1 MQTKNKHFPRRNP
14 LCVHEKVNIIG
25 ADVKTLHHSTKMSS
39 RILKY
44 LGHLRMLK
52 KATSKMRKKIM
63 KGCNRSLL
71 CCLCEC
77 AQKVLKGNV
86 PLSKPQKSKLSRFK
100 DKLRRLASKKTRVV
114 VKKKIVQIGGFLAAL
129 IPPVLSFLGMLLN
142 PHRPNGV
149 Y

>member
-1 MQTKNKHFPRRNP
+1 
-14 LCVHEKVNIIG
+14 
-25 ADVKTLHHSTKMSS
+25 MSS

-44 LGHLRMLK
+44 LDHLRMLK

-63 KGCNRSLL
+63 TGCNRSLL

-77 AQKVLKGNV
+77 AQNVIKGNV
-86 PLSKPQKSKLSRFK
+86 PLSKPQKSKLSRFR
-100 DKLRRLASKKTRVV
+100 DKLRILALKKTRVV
-114 VKKKIVQIGGFLAAL
+114 VKKKIVQTGGFLAAL

-142 PHRPNGV
+142 PNRPNGV